1 MPATP
6 GHYSPAPR
14 YGRRPRCNPPGRHR
28 GNQFRTNRKNTPCA
42 CGTAAEK
49 RNTGRKIQT
58 GRGDGSRRCLS
69 WGGIRLEA
77 SVIAITLFV
86 KNNRI
91 KLSLSQCGF
100 RGCCSCHVPL
110 PWAKSGVSLKV
121 KADRRRVRLL
131 PCWHHNA
138 GKKGCQGRQIPNAG
152 NLDRKSDATAPS
164 APYAEAGKR
173 STRPENTLK
182 IAMIPTTR
190 TDCLRTRNLIH
201 KGLLLYMPQ
210 KQAE

>member
-1 MPATP
+1 MSGPETHISASMPATP
-6 GHYSPAPR
+6 GHCQSCAPIR
-14 YGRRPRCNPPGRHR
+14 PPPRCNPPERHR

-58 GRGDGSRRCLS
+58 GRGDGSRAMPFL
-69 WGGIRLEA
+69 GGIRLEA

-138 GKKGCQGRQIPNAG
+138 GKEDVKAADP
-152 NLDRKSDATAPS
+152 
-164 APYAEAGKR
+164 
-173 STRPENTLK
+173 
-182 IAMIPTTR
+182 
-190 TDCLRTRNLIH
+190 
-201 KGLLLYMPQ
+201 
-210 KQAE
+210 